1 MSPARTGR
9 CCTSSAPMPARCSPS
24 STSLSPPA
32 PTSPSRCARR
42 RSRLRRR
49 RPRPGATASSAAS
62 PPSPIVAKRRAMR
75 SSSRPVGRC
84 ARRCPTRAGA
94 PRLSPS
100 GNRSVSPS
108 SLAPAS
114 CSGHERRVPPP
125 RRAGAPLCV
134 ARAVLSRA
142 VPDRAQDQLGRD
154 RDRRAALHAAPR
166 SRRRRMEP
174 PPDPRRLPVPVLR
187 QPVSARLSQR
197 HKIRGR
203 VDARLPA
210 ARLSHGLRHRA
221 RAARLAWLA
230 AAAGHPALLDQ
241 LPDPRLRLDRP
252 AERQRRHQQ
261 PAARDGP
268 HPRAAGAPQQRLR
281 RLSRHRL
288 FLSAVHGA
296 AALCPAR
303 GSGRSR
309 LPAVAGLRS
318 RDAAAVAA
326 GHRRRRAAR
335 LHSRGRRVRHPRPA
349 RRPGHLDDR
358 QGAVGRV
365 LHQPRLAGGI
375 GRRRRHAGA
384 AARADGL
391 RPPPAAG
398 RDRMINRL
406 SPFLAV
412 MLAVGYVFLYG
423 PIASLILYSFNASRL
438 VTVWAGFSTHW
449 YVELAHNEAIRRAA
463 LVSIE
468 IAVSAASGALVLG
481 TLAGFALQRYRRF
494 RGRALFGTLVT
505 APLVMPEVITGL
517 SLLLLFVALEQ
528 ALGWPAGRSML
539 TIIIAH
545 VTLGTA
551 YVAVVVEARLA
562 AFDRSLEEAALDLGA
577 RPMKV
582 FFVITLPLIAPAL
595 LAGWL
600 LAFTLSLDDLVIASF
615 TSGPSSTTLPMVIF
629 SSVRLGVS
637 PQINALATLF
647 LATVTV
653 TVLIAGRLIGG
664 PARRR
669 EKARAPA
676 PAAQES

>member
-1 MSPARTGR
+1 MSPARTVR

-32 PTSPSRCARR
+32 PTSPSRCALR
-42 RSRLRRR
+42 RSRSRRR

-174 PPDPRRLPVPVLR
+174 PHHPRQLPVPVLR

-252 AERQRRHQQ
+252 AERQRRHKQ

-296 AALCPAR
+296 AALCPAREARSRPAR

-468 IAVSAASGALVLG
+468 IAVSAAGGALVLG

-562 AFDRSLEEAALDLGA
+562 AFDRSLE
-577 RPMKV
+577 
-582 FFVITLPLIAPAL
+582 
-595 LAGWL
+595 
-600 LAFTLSLDDLVIASF
+600 DLVIASF